1 MEQLTVAERYKLAIQ
16 QYDNLQNISE
26 RQDSVSYQKRLTKLI
41 SEFKLILQLVEQL
54 SLFSDNEQIE
64 EISTKYI
71 PFLNLWYY
79 IGELYTKLL
88 MKDDDDCDGDD
99 GNIIINLNY
108 KFENLKLGQRFIFT
122 YLENLMNYDDILTL
136 EQSKKLKIL
145 LNGESYQL
153 NPMNKRQEKN

>member
-71 PFLNLWYY
+71 PF
-79 IGELYTKLL
+79 
-88 MKDDDDCDGDD
+88 
-99 GNIIINLNY
+99 
-108 KFENLKLGQRFIFT
+108 
-122 YLENLMNYDDILTL
+122 
-136 EQSKKLKIL
+136 
-145 LNGESYQL
+145 
-153 NPMNKRQEKN
+153 

>member
-41 SEFKLILQLVEQL
+41 SEFELILQLVEQL

-71 PFLNLWYY
+71 PF
-79 IGELYTKLL
+79 
-88 MKDDDDCDGDD
+88 
-99 GNIIINLNY
+99 
-108 KFENLKLGQRFIFT
+108 
-122 YLENLMNYDDILTL
+122 
-136 EQSKKLKIL
+136 
-145 LNGESYQL
+145 
-153 NPMNKRQEKN
+153 